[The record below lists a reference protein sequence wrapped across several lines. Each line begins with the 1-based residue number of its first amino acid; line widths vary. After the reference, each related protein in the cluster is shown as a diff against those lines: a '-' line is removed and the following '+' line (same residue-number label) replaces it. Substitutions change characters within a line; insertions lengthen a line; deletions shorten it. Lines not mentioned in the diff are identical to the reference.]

1 MNRSNMRSSTGNE
14 DWSWTVA
21 PMICLAAERTYISI
35 SHVYVLVLYN
45 VDVGDDI
52 RCNKSDIIMVEIG
65 PQRTVSLCNLGRAA
79 RRLLCSESGI
89 AAVITDL

>member
-1 MNRSNMRSSTGNE
+1 
-14 DWSWTVA
+14 
-21 PMICLAAERTYISI
+21 MICLAAERTYISI

-65 PQRTVSLCNLGRAA
+65 PQHTVSLCNLGRVQRGVCCVANPE
-79 RRLLCSESGI
+79 LLQ
-89 AAVITDL
+89 